1 MKTLNFLFLIIF
13 VVLILGLLRSCK
25 SCDTNKNT
33 TEFIINPPFSIDKIY
48 YQKWIAGTQGGGSGV
63 NLYVEFSQINKGVL
77 LNEFYFRNNIAAV
90 KKSNE
95 SLYVGHFN
103 ANEIRS
109 IQDNDRQNEVIN
121 PLSFESKFKLENH
134 EAILSYQYDNVFF
147 HYKISNI
154 NEKEIVAYPAIKD

>member
-33 TEFIINPPFSIDKIY
+33 TEFIINPPFSIYKIY

-121 PLSFESKFKLENH
+121 PLSFESQFKLENH

-147 HYKISNI
+147 YYKISNI
-154 NEKEIVAYPAIKD
+154 NEKEIAAYPTIKN

>member
-109 IQDNDRQNEVIN
+109 IQDNDRQNEAIN
-121 PLSFESKFKLENH
+121 SLPIESQFKLKNH

-147 HYKISNI
+147 YYKISNI
-154 NEKEIVAYPAIKD
+154 NEKEIAAYPTIKN

>member
-1 MKTLNFLFLIIF
+1 MKILNFLILIIF
-13 VVLILGLLRSCK
+13 VVLTLGLLRSCK

-33 TEFIINPPFSIDKIY
+33 TEFIINTPFSIDKIY
-48 YQKWIAGTQGGGSGV
+48 YQEWIAGTQGGGSGV
-63 NLYVEFSQINKGVL
+63 NLYVEFSQINEGVL

-109 IQDNDRQNEVIN
+109 IQDNDRQNEAIN
-121 PLSFESKFKLENH
+121 SLLHDFL
-134 EAILSYQYDNVFF
+134 I
-147 HYKISNI
+147 
-154 NEKEIVAYPAIKD
+154 

>member
-1 MKTLNFLFLIIF
+1 MKILNFLILIIF
-13 VVLILGLLRSCK
+13 VVLTLGLLRSCK

-33 TEFIINPPFSIDKIY
+33 TEFIINTPFSIDKIY

-63 NLYVEFSQINKGVL
+63 NLYVEFSQINEGVL

-90 KKSNE
+90 KKSNK

-103 ANEIRS
+103 TNEIRY
-109 IQDNDRQNEVIN
+109 IQDNDRQNEAIN
-121 PLSFESKFKLENH
+121 SLPIEPQFKLKNH

-147 HYKISNI
+147 YYKISNI
-154 NEKEIVAYPAIKD
+154 NEKEIVAYPTIKN